1 MLVPPPGR
9 FSIRTCWSQLFESR
23 SPTMRAITSVGP
35 PAANGTTIRTGWVGQ
50 ARAFARLAAMPD
62 ASADAAASALKQRRG
77 IITMY
82 LQQHWTT
89 GKHSW
94 TGRRCSGV
102 ATISVLNAIACPPA
116 LSASSPGLNRR
127 GKRHRVAILG
137 AVQKAA
143 ARHFTY
149 VWTAE
154 VWARHARCAGCTLCR
169 NAQQKGEL
177 HTGRRHSVVLRRDQ
191 PAMADPFPGAPDRR
205 PTHHPP
211 DPEMAEGGHPR
222 GRGRLG

>member
-50 ARAFARLAAMPD
+50 ARAFARLAVMPD
-62 ASADAAASALKQRRG
+62 ASADAAASAKQRRV

-94 TGRRCSGV
+94 TGRRCIGV
-102 ATISVLNAIACPPA
+102 ATISAAERNRMSAGALRALAAGGSGHPQTALPA
-116 LSASSPGLNRR
+116 DRGRR
-127 GKRHRVAILG
+127 RRQRG
-137 AVQKAA
+137 AGGDREAA
-143 ARHFTY
+143 ARCNVFTKP
-149 VWTAE
+149 
-154 VWARHARCAGCTLCR
+154 RLR
-169 NAQQKGEL
+169 NAAVRTRGPYGVDEWL
-177 HTGRRHSVVLRRDQ
+177 AR
-191 PAMADPFPGAPDRR
+191 ADE
-205 PTHHPP
+205 TI
-211 DPEMAEGGHPR
+211 E
-222 GRGRLG
+222 